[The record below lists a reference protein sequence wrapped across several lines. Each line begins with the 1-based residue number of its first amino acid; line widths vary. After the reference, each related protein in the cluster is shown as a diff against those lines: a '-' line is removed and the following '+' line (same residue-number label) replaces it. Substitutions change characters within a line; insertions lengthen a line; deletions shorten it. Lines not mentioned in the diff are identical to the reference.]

1 MSGPAAAGPPPGAPP
16 IGVNVSD
23 YGIQLIGVVISSIL
37 FGISCLQTFIY
48 YMAKPKDPIW
58 LKLLPAWL
66 MFLQL
71 ARLILL
77 VVVVYKI
84 LVVDFGHPER
94 LATIPSEAY
103 CANIIVGVLAFS
115 AQLFYIWRIWK
126 FGKSK
131 SGVSKYMWIFGSFCL
146 LLAVTFLI
154 LTVTNA
160 GLELKHGGSL
170 AFLLTETYNAT
181 SYTFAATNFV
191 LDFLIV
197 IAMVW
202 LLRIEG
208 RSQYARTNNVINRL
222 MILSINSGLVTMTAA
237 LIFIIT
243 LATSPQTYVYIFFYY
258 LTAPLYC
265 NSVLANLNSREWLRR
280 QAGQT
285 ESYNLRSRNLAR
297 VEFNGAMQNPMHN
310 ISKGSHPDSET
321 PYEVPDSH
329 LELGGSNYL
338 NNARDRIRV
347 TVERSSL

>member
-1 MSGPAAAGPPPGAPP
+1 MPDPTAAPP
-16 IGVNVSD
+16 VLPAVNVSD

-37 FGISCLQTFIY
+37 FGISCLQTFLY
-48 YMAKPKDPIW
+48 YMGRPKDPIL
-58 LKLLPAWL
+58 LKVLPAWL

-84 LVVDFGHPER
+84 LVTDFNHPER

-103 CANIIVGVLAFS
+103 CANIIVGILAFS

-131 SGVSKYMWIFGSFCL
+131 ANISKYMWMFGTFCI
-146 LLAVTFLI
+146 LLAIVFLT

-160 GLELKHGGSL
+160 ALELRHGGSL

-181 SYTFAATNFV
+181 SYTFAATNFI
-191 LDFLIV
+191 LDAIFV
-197 IAMVW
+197 VAMVW

-208 RSQYARTNNVINRL
+208 RSQYAMTNNVVNRL

-285 ESYNLRSRNLAR
+285 DSGGYNRSRGLAR
-297 VEFNGAMQNPMHN
+297 VEFNTAMQNPVHN
-310 ISKGSHPDSET
+310 ISKGSHPDSDT
-321 PYEVPDSH
+321 PFDAPDSI
-329 LELGGSNYL
+329 ELGASNYL
-338 NNARDRIRV
+338 SNPNRIRV
-347 TVERSSL
+347 TVERASL